1 MALTLQTVETAIIKL
16 LEGGQSVSV
25 DGMTFSQASLSAL
38 ITMRDKMKHEVDRSK
53 RPTIRAFNMRK
64 MGY

>member
-1 MALTLQTVETAIIKL
+1 MALTLETVETAIVKL

-25 DGMTFSQASLSAL
+25 DGMTFTQASLSAL
-38 ITMRDKMKHEVDRSK
+38 ITMRDKMKHEADRSK

>member
-1 MALTLQTVETAIIKL
+1 MALTLETVETAITKL

-38 ITMRDKMKHEVDRSK
+38 ITMRDKMKHEADRSN
-53 RPTIRAFNMRK
+53 RPTVRAFNMRK